1 MSVYGGGPDGE
12 SHASTLPVER
22 VRPAYEQ
29 VAQQL
34 RELIIRGDIAP
45 GDRLPVESEL
55 PALFGVSRSTI
66 REALRVLSSQNLVG
80 TRRGMHGGTFVL
92 KPQAEHVRDYLEVSL
107 GLMTVD
113 DSLRIDDLIEVRELL
128 EVPAAR
134 LAAVRREQRH
144 LDEISRLLDEHG
156 RGSSAPRNYSET
168 RGFHESVLDAA
179 GNTMLTLVTRPIF
192 RVLQTRIQR
201 AEAPASFWREV
212 NGDHK
217 KIADALIAQDQ
228 NAAAKYMHRH
238 LEHLRTQY
246 ERLDRQTARTPRAA
260 GAATQP

>member
-1 MSVYGGGPDGE
+1 MSVDGGGPDGGTRV
-12 SHASTLPVER
+12 ANLTVER

-34 RELIIRGDIAP
+34 RELIIRGEIAP
-45 GDRLPVESEL
+45 GDRLPVESDL

-80 TRRGMHGGTFVL
+80 TRRGMRGGTFVL
-92 KPQAEHVRDYLEVSL
+92 KPQAEDVRDYLEVSL

-113 DSLRIDDLIEVRELL
+113 DNMGIDDLIEVRELL

-134 LAAVRREQRH
+134 LAAARREQRH

-168 RGFHESVLDAA
+168 RGFHETILDAA
-179 GNTMLTLVTRPIF
+179 GNTVLTLVTRPIF
-192 RVLQTRIQR
+192 GVLQTRIQR
-201 AEAPASFWREV
+201 AEAPPNFWHEV
-212 NGDHK
+212 NSDHK
-217 KIADALIAQDQ
+217 KIAGALIAQDQ
-228 NAAAKYMHRH
+228 DAAARSMHRH

-246 ERLDRQTARTPRAA
+246 ERLDRKRSSGP
-260 GAATQP
+260 AT